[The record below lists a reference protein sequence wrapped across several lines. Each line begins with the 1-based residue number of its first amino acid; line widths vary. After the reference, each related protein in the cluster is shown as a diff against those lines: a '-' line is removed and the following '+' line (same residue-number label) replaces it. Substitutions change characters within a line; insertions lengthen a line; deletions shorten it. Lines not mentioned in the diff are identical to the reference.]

1 MDGKDEARDSVHG
14 MTAKAWKARYQ
25 KEASPAASRVTML
38 SLGHRGRLGIRNGAV
53 RAVTNGG
60 RYRDRTYG
68 PYHVKVVLSR

>member
-14 MTAKAWKARYQ
+14 MTAKAWKAQYQ
-25 KEASPAASRVTML
+25 KEAAPVSSRVTTL
-38 SLGHRGRLGIRNGAV
+38 SLGHRSGLGIRNGVV